1 MFNSLEDLKLFAQIY
16 EKRNLS
22 QVAELAQT
30 TPGVISKRLAQLE
43 ADFGAR
49 LFHRTTRNIQPTD
62 EGQRLFAQAQSLLEL
77 VETYEDEW
85 GEKTEPSGTL
95 RITASASF
103 ARLYLMPLMTQFVK
117 LYPKIRIS
125 LELSD
130 KVLDIVAEGID
141 LAIRGAQMTD
151 SSLIARKLGPSPEVL
166 CATREYLANAPPLTS
181 PADLVQHNCI
191 MLNENYNWE
200 FRQNDKV
207 FHQKVSGNFQTNY
220 SEALVAAIQDDL
232 GIGMVCYWQ
241 IHEEIESGALELLL
255 PHYHPGR
262 QQSLYAVYPSRRHLP
277 LKTKVLV
284 RFLEEHLAIPSP
296 SGTTRLSPLIETASP
311 S

>member
-103 ARLYLMPLMTQFVK
+103 ARLYLMPLMTRFVK

-141 LAIRGAQMTD
+141 LAIRGAQMVD

-191 MLNENYNWE
+191 VLNENYNWE

-296 SGTTRLSPLIETASP
+296 SGMTRLSPLIETA
-311 S
+311 

>member
-151 SSLIARKLGPSPEVL
+151 SSLIARKLGPSSEVL

-191 MLNENYNWE
+191 VLNENYNWE

-296 SGTTRLSPLIETASP
+296 SGMTRLSPLIETV
-311 S
+311 

>member
-103 ARLYLMPLMTQFVK
+103 ARLYLMPLMTRFVK

-141 LAIRGAQMTD
+141 LAIRGAQMVD

-191 MLNENYNWE
+191 VLNENYNWE

-241 IHEEIESGALELLL
+241 IHEAIESGALELLL

-296 SGTTRLSPLIETASP
+296 SGMTRLSPLIETA
-311 S
+311 

>member
-103 ARLYLMPLMTQFVK
+103 ARLYLMPLMTRFVK

-141 LAIRGAQMTD
+141 LAIRGAQMVD

-191 MLNENYNWE
+191 VLNENYNWE

-241 IHEEIESGALELLL
+241 IHEAIESGALELLL

-296 SGTTRLSPLIETASP
+296 SGMTRLSPLIETV
-311 S
+311 

>member
-1 MFNSLEDLKLFAQIY
+1 MFNSLEDLKLFVQIY

-85 GEKTEPSGTL
+85 GEKTEPSGTI

-103 ARLYLMPLMTQFVK
+103 ARLYLMPLMTRFVK

-125 LELSD
+125 FELSD

-166 CATREYLANAPPLTS
+166 CATGEYLANAPPLTS

-191 MLNENYNWE
+191 VLNENYNWE

-220 SEALVAAIQDDL
+220 SEALVAAIKDDL

-262 QQSLYAVYPSRRHLP
+262 HQSLYAVYPSRRHLP

-296 SGTTRLSPLIETASP
+296 SGMTRLSPLIETA
-311 S
+311 

>member
-1 MFNSLEDLKLFAQIY
+1 MFNSIADLKLFAQIY
-16 EKRNLS
+16 ERRNLS

-30 TPGVISKRLAQLE
+30 TPGVISKRLSQLE
-43 ADFGAR
+43 EDFGAR

-62 EGQRLFAQAQSLLEL
+62 EGQRLFAQAQNLLEL
-77 VETYEDEW
+77 VETYENEW

-117 LYPKIRIS
+117 RHPKIRIS
-125 LELSD
+125 FELSD

-141 LAIRGAQMTD
+141 LAIRGALMND

-166 CATREYLANAPPLTS
+166 CATREYLTAAPPLTC
-181 PADLVQHNCI
+181 PADLAQHNCI
-191 MLNENYNWE
+191 VLNENYNWE
-200 FRQNDKV
+200 FRQGDKII
-207 FHQKVSGNFQTNY
+207 HQKVGGNFQTNY
-220 SEALVAAIQDDL
+220 SEALVAAIKDDL

-241 IHEEIESGALELLL
+241 IHEEIKSGELELVL

-284 RFLEEHLAIPSP
+284 RFLEEHLTIPSP
-296 SGTTRLSPLIETASP
+296 AGTNICLR
-311 S
+311 

>member
-103 ARLYLMPLMTQFVK
+103 ARLYLMPLMTRFVK

-141 LAIRGAQMTD
+141 LAIRGAQMVD

-191 MLNENYNWE
+191 VLNENYNWE

-220 SEALVAAIQDDL
+220 SEALVAAIKDDL

-241 IHEEIESGALELLL
+241 IHEEIESGVLELLL

-296 SGTTRLSPLIETASP
+296 SGMTRLSPLIETA
-311 S
+311 

>member
-1 MFNSLEDLKLFAQIY
+1 MFNSIADLKLFAQIY
-16 EKRNLS
+16 ERRNLS

-30 TPGVISKRLAQLE
+30 TPGVISKRLSQLE

-62 EGQRLFAQAQSLLEL
+62 EGQRLFVQAQNLLEL
-77 VETYEDEW
+77 VETYENEW
-85 GEKTEPSGTL
+85 GEKTEPSGTI

-117 LYPKIRIS
+117 RYPQIRIS
-125 LELSD
+125 FELSD

-141 LAIRGAQMTD
+141 LAIRGALMND

-166 CATREYLANAPPLTS
+166 CATRKYLAAAPPLTC
-181 PADLVQHNCI
+181 PADLAQHNCI
-191 MLNENYNWE
+191 VLNENYNWE
-200 FRQNDKV
+200 FRQDDKII
-207 FHQKVSGNFQTNY
+207 HQKVSGNFQTNY
-220 SEALVAAIQDDL
+220 SEALVAAIKDDL

-241 IHEEIESGALELLL
+241 IHEEIKSGALELVL

-262 QQSLYAVYPSRRHLP
+262 LQSLYAVYPSRRHLP

-284 RFLEEHLAIPSP
+284 RFLEEHLTIPSP
-296 SGTTRLSPLIETASP
+296 VGTNNLPTAN
-311 S
+311 